1 MQDWAPKQLGEIKKN
16 WKPTVIRKPKM
27 PLIKSIKKGGYIL
40 RDCGKKI
47 DAILVSSGSEVHL
60 CVEAAEKLNDK
71 GVKIRVISIPCLEE
85 FLSQPGSYY
94 KKLIPENFNNILAVE
109 AGIGVCWDKII
120 GKNGSK
126 ITMNSFGL
134 SAPGDQALEYF
145 GFTTPNVIKQVKKL
159 IKKNR

>member
-1 MQDWAPKQLGEIKKN
+1 M
-16 WKPTVIRKPKM
+16 
-27 PLIKSIKKGGYIL
+27 
-40 RDCGKKI
+40 
-47 DAILVSSGSEVHL
+47 HL